1 MRRTSGR
8 NGERRTDEDKETRKE
23 RDREKDKEP
32 AWMDDYVPEANAPKT
47 GIFGGKME
55 GMDDEIQAWKKRQGL
70 AKQPAIAAPSIP
82 VSTAPAPSNGSMSSS
97 ASSDSFP
104 HDGTVLTTELISPNP
119 PSLTTD
125 EQAKASDAFFFG
137 LMKGDGK
144 AKSHSTTPAKSPEP
158 EVPCT

>member
-8 NGERRTDEDKETRKE
+8 NGERRTGDEDKEMRKE

-55 GMDDEIQAWKKRQGL
+55 GMEDEIQAWKKRQAS
-70 AKQPAIAAPSIP
+70 AKQQVAVASSIP
-82 VSTAPAPSNGSMSSS
+82 ASTAPAPSNGSMSPS
-97 ASSDSFP
+97 ASSESFP
-104 HDGTVLTTELISPNP
+104 RDGTVLTTELIPPNP

-137 LMKGDGK
+137 LMKDGK

-158 EVPCT
+158 EVSCT